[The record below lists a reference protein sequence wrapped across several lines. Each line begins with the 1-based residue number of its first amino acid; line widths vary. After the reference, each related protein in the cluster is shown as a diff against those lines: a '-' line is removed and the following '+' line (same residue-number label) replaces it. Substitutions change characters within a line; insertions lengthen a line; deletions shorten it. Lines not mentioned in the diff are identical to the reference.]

1 METPS
6 QLDIRGHR
14 QHGQGVRQAWAEC
27 ELCQKK
33 DLVSMGLI
41 RELGTVQG
49 GRGEM
54 GEADALVL
62 SLA

>member
-1 METPS
+1 
-6 QLDIRGHR
+6 
-14 QHGQGVRQAWAEC
+14 
-27 ELCQKK
+27 
-33 DLVSMGLI
+33 MGLI
-41 RELGTVQG
+41 RELGAVQG